1 MRPEH
6 WTHKVSRCPQSRNR
20 NKTKAVVARATSR
33 SSRGTVGLKDELK
46 FQKSECSSLRW
57 QKLIQFCELCVV
69 WTSRVFILYLDWRGD

>member
-20 NKTKAVVARATSR
+20 NKTKAVARAASK

-46 FQKSECSSLRW
+46 FQKSESSSLSW
-57 QKLIQFCELCVV
+57 QKLIQFCELELCVV
-69 WTSRVFILYLDWRGD
+69 WTSRVFIFISGLAR

>member
-20 NKTKAVVARATSR
+20 NKTKAVVARAASK

-46 FQKSECSSLRW
+46 FQKSESSSLSW
-57 QKLIQFCELCVV
+57 QKLIRFCEVCVV
-69 WTSRVFILYLDWRGD
+69 RTSRVFIFISGLGR